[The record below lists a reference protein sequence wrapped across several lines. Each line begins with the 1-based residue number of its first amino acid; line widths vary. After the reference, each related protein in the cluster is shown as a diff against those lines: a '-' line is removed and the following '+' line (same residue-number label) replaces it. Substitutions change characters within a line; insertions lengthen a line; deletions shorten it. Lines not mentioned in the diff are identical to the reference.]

1 MTRLLI
7 TGTTILALIVL
18 AACVDSDQQKKKRN
32 NQFGASPTPDL
43 TMTPPVSPTPEEST
57 PPPHTAV
64 PNPNDTQ
71 PGTTPTPKGDLP
83 YATPVQGKPGYVLS
97 PYDPTAGYVDVR
109 GYAPGTEVKCP
120 YTGKTFLVPDTS
132 SPR

>member
-7 TGTTILALIVL
+7 TGTTVLAVIFL
-18 AACVDSDQQKKKRN
+18 AACGDTDQQKKNRT
-32 NQFGASPTPDL
+32 NQFGSPTPEL
-43 TMTPPVSPTPEEST
+43 TPPLSPTPEEAT

-64 PNPNDTQ
+64 PNPNETEN
-71 PGTTPTPKGDLP
+71 TPTPKGDLP
-83 YATPVQGKPGYVLS
+83 YGTPVPGKPGYVLS

-120 YTGKTFLVPDTS
+120 YTQKTFLVP
-132 SPR
+132 